1 MKRVRVVPVVV
12 VSLTLAAAFA
22 FGQVGSVAPVAPSRS
37 GMVSYIQGAVY
48 LDDKQI
54 PDPIVAQYPY
64 MQDNGTLHTAEGRAE
79 VQMNPGVT
87 QWLGESGSLRMVTSR
102 FIDTRVELVQGA
114 ATVALTE
121 VNKDNS
127 FTVVCKDATAV
138 IAKAGF
144 YHFYADPVG
153 IKVFEG
159 LARVQVGEQN
169 LEVPAGKMLVMDG
182 QKASVEKFDK
192 EATDALDRF
201 SGHRGELMAAANA
214 SSARDCRTSFTFVS
228 NSTTRPCM
236 GNWNWNPYYGLWTYI
251 PYMNRYCD
259 PIWGYC
265 YYNPMGA
272 WNYYYRPQ
280 PVYSYGYGGRGTPV
294 GTTPIMT
301 APRTSG
307 GYSGAVA
314 ASSAAMSSPGAGSGS
329 SAAAAGAA
337 GSAGHGSAGGA
348 AAGGGASGGGGGGHG
363 K

>member
-1 MKRVRVVPVVV
+1 MKRVWGALIAAGGVA
-12 VSLTLAAAFA
+12 LAAAYA

-37 GMVSYIQGAVY
+37 GMVTYIQGAVY

-54 PDPIVAQYPY
+54 PDPIVAQFPY
-64 MQDNGTLHTAEGRAE
+64 MKDDGSLRTAEGRAE

-87 QWLGESGSLRMVTSR
+87 QWLGENSSLRMVTSR
-102 FIDTRVELVQGA
+102 FIDTRVELMQGA

-121 VNKDNS
+121 INKDNS
-127 FTVVCKDATAV
+127 FTVVCKDAAAV

-159 LARVQVGEQN
+159 LARVQVGDQN
-169 LEVPAGKMLVMDG
+169 IEVPAGKMLVMEG

-192 EATDALDRF
+192 EVTDALDRF

-214 SSARDCRTSFTFVS
+214 SAARNCRTSLTFVS
-228 NSTTRPCM
+228 NTSPCM

-280 PVYSYGYGGRGTPV
+280 PVYTGYGGGRP
-294 GTTPIMT
+294 TTVQPALS
-301 APRTSG
+301 APRTAG
-307 GYSGAVA
+307 GYSGAMA
-314 ASSAAMSSPGAGSGS
+314 GSSAAMSSAGAGSGS

-348 AAGGGASGGGGGGHG
+348 AAGGGASAGGGGGGHG